1 MAGVVGEVQVGRCK
15 GLRERWQWLVLCLL
29 WLAAPLLAAP
39 AAPATAGLGLSAV
52 EQQWLDS
59 HPMLHVGLTRD
70 FPPFYVRDPQ
80 SDRAHGFVLELLSRW
95 TQRLGVATTLHHY
108 DSFDELR
115 AALQR
120 GEIDLTPFATLER
133 GRASGLPVG
142 APVMSVP
149 LVVAARRDV
158 PDISPTADFAGRR
171 VAIEMGSSVDQ
182 ALATR
187 FPQLRLQRHATA
199 REALQAVAT
208 GGADI
213 FIGFQQA
220 AVYHIEHE
228 LLANVE
234 LRANLGPVPMG
245 PVLAPGREIL
255 VTLLDKAAADTGP
268 AERDRLAR
276 RWLPAGSTRLP
287 LPAASAQLSDPEQ
300 RWVAANSQLRVGYD
314 PNFAP
319 VSLRAPLGDF
329 TGFGPDLMRLLA
341 GKAGLTIAQE
351 VGLPFADLYERG
363 RRGEIEVLVGMA
375 RTAARRDDYDF
386 VGPFLSTPTVL
397 FTRSGEQTQM
407 VDTADI
413 GLRRLALLKGHFL
426 LPELR
431 LRHPRLSVVEL
442 DRQDQVLSAVAEGA
456 ADVGLGNLYV
466 VNELLERRF
475 AGRVVLS
482 GVVSGGDSELYL
494 GVPRGRPELT
504 RVLARALESVN
515 DSELATL
522 RARWLAREVPTGP
535 DWRELLSLVGP
546 LVAVPVL
553 VALLLWIGQRRLR
566 RAHEA
571 EQLARRQAEESI
583 AARGRFL
590 AYLAHELRGALG
602 AVSSG
607 AQLLRGQDD
616 PARRDR
622 LLQAIGNSASSL
634 LQLLETTLGYE
645 QSLQGRLDLQPTA
658 VALGPWWRETL
669 DPARLASQA
678 KGLGF
683 VEESRGLDEVSAHL
697 DGIRLRQVVQ
707 NLLNNALKFTTAG
720 EVRAGAWV
728 IEGPGPA
735 RLRVEVH
742 DNGPGL
748 SATDRER
755 LFQAYAQGEQGRRAR
770 QGAGLGL
777 AISAQIVQA
786 MGGEI
791 ACLEATQGAH
801 FAVEVPLGH
810 GAGWQGQ
817 GTPPP

>member
-1 MAGVVGEVQVGRCK
+1 MVRSGS
-15 GLRERWQWLVLCLL
+15 LRWGWLVLCLL
-29 WLAAPLLAAP
+29 CMAWTVQVAAAPT
-39 AAPATAGLGLSAV
+39 ATTASVATLSPS
-52 EQQWLDS
+52 EQQWLAA
-59 HPMLHVGLTRD
+59 HPTLRVGLTRD
-70 FPPFYVRDPQ
+70 FPPFYVRDPH
-80 SDRAHGFVLELLSRW
+80 SDQAHGFVLELLSRW

-120 GEIDLTPFATLER
+120 GDVDLTPFAALER
-133 GRASGLPVG
+133 GLASGLPVG

-149 LVVAARRDV
+149 LVMAARRDV

-171 VAIEMGSSVDQ
+171 VAIEMGSSIDQ
-182 ALATR
+182 TLAAR
-187 FPQLRLQRHATA
+187 FPQLHLQRHATA

-208 GGADI
+208 GSADI
-213 FIGFQQA
+213 FIGFQHA

-228 LLANVE
+228 LLANVQ
-234 LRANLGPVPMG
+234 LRASLGPVPMG
-245 PVLAPGREIL
+245 PVVAPGREL
-255 VTLLDKAAADTGP
+255 LASMLDKAAAEGGAT
-268 AERDRLAR
+268 ERDRLAR

-287 LPAASAQLSDPEQ
+287 LPAASALLSEPEQ
-300 RWVAANSQLRVGYD
+300 RWVARNGQLRVGYD
-314 PNFAP
+314 PSFAP

-329 TGFGPDLMRLLA
+329 TGFGPELMRLLA

-351 VGLPFADLYERG
+351 VGLPFAELYERG

-375 RTAARRDDYDF
+375 RTVARRDDYDF

-397 FTRSGEQTQM
+397 FTRAGEQGQV

-413 GLRRLALLKGHFL
+413 GVRRLALLKSHFL

-466 VNELLERRF
+466 VNELLERRY
-475 AGRVVLS
+475 AGRVALS

-522 RARWLAREVPTGP
+522 RARWLAREVPTSP
-535 DWRELLSLVGP
+535 DWRELLSLIGP

-553 VALLLWIGQRRLR
+553 VALLLWLGQRRLR

-571 EQLARRQAEESI
+571 EQLARRQAEDSI

-622 LLQAIGNSASSL
+622 LLQAIGNSASNL

-645 QSLQGRLDLQPTA
+645 QSLQGRLSLQPTA

-683 VEESRGLDEVSAHL
+683 VEESRGLDDASAHL
-697 DGIRLRQVVQ
+697 DGVRLRQVVQ
-707 NLLNNALKFTTAG
+707 NLLNNALKFTAEG

-728 IEGPGPA
+728 IKEPGPA
-735 RLRVEVH
+735 RLRIEVQ
-742 DNGPGL
+742 DSGPGL
-748 SATDRER
+748 SATDREH
-755 LFQAYAQGEQGRRAR
+755 LFQAYAQGEQGRRAH

-777 AISAQIVQA
+777 AISAQIVRA

-791 ACLEATQGAH
+791 ACLEAERGAH

-810 GAGWQGQ
+810 GAGWEDAGERRAA
-817 GTPPP
+817 

>member
-1 MAGVVGEVQVGRCK
+1 VVRIGSLLRQGR
-15 GLRERWQWLVLCLL
+15 WLGLCLL
-29 WLAAPLLAAP
+29 FLAGAVLAAASAP
-39 AAPATAGLGLSAV
+39 ASMSASTSAPVAGLSAA
-52 EQQWLDS
+52 EQQWLAS
-59 HPMLHVGLTRD
+59 HPALRVGLTRD
-70 FPPFYVRDPQ
+70 FPPFYVRDPS
-80 SDRAHGFVLELLSRW
+80 SDRAHGFVLELLARW
-95 TQRLGVATTLHHY
+95 TQRLGVTTTLHHY

-120 GEIDLTPFATLER
+120 GEVDLTPFAALDR

-142 APVMSVP
+142 AAVMSVP

-171 VAIEMGSSVDQ
+171 VAIEMGSSVDRT
-182 ALATR
+182 LATR
-187 FPQLRLQRHATA
+187 FPQLRLERHATA

-234 LRANLGPVPMG
+234 LRASLGPVPMG
-245 PVLAPGREIL
+245 PVVAPGREL
-255 VTLLDKAAADTGP
+255 LASLLDKAAAEGGA

-287 LPAASAQLSDPEQ
+287 LPAASAQLSEPEQ
-300 RWVAANSQLRVGYD
+300 RWVAQNAQLRVGYD
-314 PNFAP
+314 PSFAP
-319 VSLRAPLGDF
+319 VSLRGPLGDF
-329 TGFGPDLMRLLA
+329 TGFGPELLRLLA
-341 GKAGLTIAQE
+341 GKAGLTVTQE
-351 VGLPFADLYERG
+351 VGLPFAELYERG
-363 RRGEIEVLVGMA
+363 RQGEIDVLVGMA
-375 RTAARRDDYDF
+375 RTVTRREDYDF

-397 FTRSGEQTQM
+397 FTRAGEQSQ
-407 VDTADI
+407 VADTPDI
-413 GLRRLALLKGHFL
+413 GVRRLALLKGHFL

-442 DRQDQVLSAVAEGA
+442 DRQDQVMTAVAEGA

-475 AGRVVLS
+475 AGRVALS
-482 GVVSGGDSELYL
+482 GMVSGGDSELYL

-504 RVLARALESVN
+504 RVLARTLESVN
-515 DSELATL
+515 ESEWATL
-522 RARWLAREVPTGP
+522 RARWLAREVPTQP
-535 DWRELLSLVGP
+535 DWRELLSVVGP

-571 EQLARRQAEESI
+571 EQFARRQAEDSI
-583 AARGRFL
+583 ASRGRFL

-607 AQLLRGQDD
+607 AQLLRRQDD
-616 PARRDR
+616 PEVRDR

-645 QSLQGRLDLQPTA
+645 QSLQGRLKLQPTA
-658 VALGPWWRETL
+658 VSLGVWWRETL
-669 DPARLASQA
+669 DPARLASLA
-678 KGLGF
+678 KGLAF
-683 VEESRGLDEVSAHL
+683 VEEHRGLDEASVHL
-697 DGIRLRQVVQ
+697 DGVRLRQVVQ
-707 NLLNNALKFTTAG
+707 NLLNNALKFTTEG

-728 IEGPGPA
+728 TDGPGPP
-735 RLRVEVH
+735 RLRIEVH
-742 DNGPGL
+742 DSGPGL
-748 SATDRER
+748 SATDRGQ
-755 LFQAYAQGEQGRRAR
+755 LFQAYAQGEQGRRAH

-791 ACLEATQGAH
+791 RCLAAERGAH
-801 FAVEVPLGH
+801 FVVEVPLGH
-810 GAGWQGQ
+810 GAGWQGP